1 MKLDYTELEARVL
14 AWMAETDPPRPDR
27 RLSDNDRRALARW
40 FPDRRKET
48 P

>member
-1 MKLDYTELEARVL
+1 MKIDYAELEARVL
-14 AWMAETDPPRPDR
+14 AWMAETNPPRSDR
-27 RLSDNDRRALARW
+27 RLSECDRRALARW